1 MISKIFSVLSL
12 VFLMFACPTTLV
24 KATDFKPAGAP
35 LIAAAG
41 EIIKAT
47 GNLSFAVK
55 RSQPYDE
62 SKDPALRRGT
72 ENWEQD
78 QGSFFTIPALVI
90 AIIGVLLFFTR
101 DKR

>member
-12 VFLMFACPTTLV
+12 VFLLFASSTKLV
-24 KATDFKPAGAP
+24 QVTDFKPAGAP
-35 LIAAAG
+35 LIAAAE
-41 EIIKAT
+41 EIIDVT
-47 GNLSFAVK
+47 ENLSFAVK
-55 RSQPYDE
+55 RNQPYDE